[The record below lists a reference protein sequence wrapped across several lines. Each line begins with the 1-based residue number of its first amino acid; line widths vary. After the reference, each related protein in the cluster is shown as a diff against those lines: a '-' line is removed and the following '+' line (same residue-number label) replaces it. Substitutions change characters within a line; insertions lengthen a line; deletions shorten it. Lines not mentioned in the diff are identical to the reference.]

1 MKNEL
6 ENTGHITF
14 EDFCNVCG
22 KKRKF
27 QIDVNDYKK
36 EVVGYPYCLSCK
48 TIMPDMLEKHIK
60 EINDTLDIFH
70 PASDIIVNTKEHMD
84 EKNNKVIYFDE
95 DFPYFSF
102 LIRTLIIP
110 ALFILGIFL
119 LTKTEMENI
128 IPIALIFGPINLLVV
143 ISAIVEYIS
152 VRKFNS
158 WITYMKNYG
167 EKFDGK
173 VIRIIQREIDS
184 VEFDKSYIEY
194 YFEIEYHDENNIRK
208 TFVTKRLQKP
218 PLINNIR
225 CSVYKIDR
233 LPSKYKNKKKYSK
246 ELAYDFYW

>member
-1 MKNEL
+1 MKNES
-6 ENTGHITF
+6 ENTEHVEF

-70 PASDIIVNTKEHMD
+70 PASDIIVNKKEHMV
-84 EKNNKVIYFDE
+84 EKNKPIIYFDE

-102 LIRTLIIP
+102 LIHELIIP
-110 ALFILGIFL
+110 VLFIFAFFL
-119 LTKTEMENI
+119 LTRTDMTENI
-128 IPIALIFGPINLLVV
+128 IPIALICGPVSLISV
-143 ISAIVEYIS
+143 IGVIVTYIS

-167 EKFDGK
+167 KKFDGK
-173 VIRIIQREIDS
+173 VIRTIQRKIDFNS
-184 VEFDKSYIEY
+184 ESYIEY

-225 CSVYKIDR
+225 CSVYKIDK